1 MNLTIYSNDG
11 SSSQEKDF
19 IIPAL
24 EEGKGVQALRDVI
37 IAIQANRR
45 QGNACT
51 KTRAEVRGSG
61 RKIYRQKG
69 TGNARHGD
77 RQAPIF
83 VGGGVAFGPRPRDYS
98 KKVNRKI
105 KHLALNRALLDAA
118 EEGSIK
124 VIQAFEFSAPKTKDF
139 LNILKN
145 IGITGKVTIVDD
157 GYDANT
163 QLSARN
169 IEGLQIVEADSLNPW
184 DIVRSRNV
192 LITESALNKV
202 INRIQAKEVSH
213 AAA

>member
-1 MNLTIYSNDG
+1 MNIKVYSNDG
-11 SSSQEKDF
+11 SSSQDKDF
-19 IIPAL
+19 AIPQL
-24 EEGKGVQALRDVI
+24 EEGKGQQALRDVL

-83 VGGGVAFGPRPRDYS
+83 VGGGVVFGPRPRDYS

-105 KHLALNRALLDAA
+105 RLLALNRALLDAA
-118 EEGSIK
+118 TEGSLK
-124 VIQAFEFSAPKTKDF
+124 VIQSFEFSAPKTKDF
-139 LNILKN
+139 ANILKN
-145 IGITGKVTIVDD
+145 IGIGGKVVIVDD
-157 GYDANT
+157 RYDANT

-169 IEGLQIVEADSLNPW
+169 IYGVEIVEADSINPL
-184 DIVRSRNV
+184 DIVNAKAV
-192 LITESALNKV
+192 LMTESALNKV
-202 INRIQAKEVSH
+202 ITRLSAKEVSH